1 MDMKEIRFTMML
13 LATFAI
19 LVGYLI
25 ANAEINIPKLI
36 VPTYILGVIT
46 ILFPLIN
53 IWEDKNDS
61 K

>member
-13 LATFAI
+13 AIAFAI
-19 LVGYLI
+19 VVGYLTSLCR
-25 ANAEINIPKLI
+25 AA
-36 VPTYILGVIT
+36 YILAVIT
-46 ILFPLIN
+46 ILYPLIN